1 MSTIKDVAK
10 AMNISIATVSRALDG
25 YDDVAAETRQR
36 VIETAQ
42 KMGYSPNRAAR
53 QLRRQKAETVG
64 FILPANA
71 QRFDEPFFMEFISG
85 LGDALSEQNFDLLVA
100 NAKTEEMERS
110 LYERWI
116 NSRKVDGI
124 VLNRIQKQDWRVQ
137 YLTNANMLFTALGK
151 SQDGVEYPHIR
162 IDGAQG
168 YVELVQHLLANGFSR
183 MAFIGGHENLINHID
198 RLHWFQSA
206 LEKFGIPVDSKMCP
220 SADMTST
227 GGYIVAGQ
235 LLALPAPPNAILCV
249 NDETAFGVLH
259 AAHEHRLIIGREI
272 AIAGFDGV
280 QDAIHT
286 EYPITTLKIPVSNVA
301 RQLVYMLLAMINGKP
316 LAERQVKI
324 EPKLII
330 TESTGG

>member
-1 MSTIKDVAK
+1 MTTIKDVAK

-42 KMGYSPNRAAR
+42 RMGYSPNRAAR

-64 FILPANA
+64 FILPDNA
-71 QRFDEPFFMEFISG
+71 QRFDEPFFTEFISG
-85 LGDALSEQNFDLLVA
+85 LGDALSGQNFDLLVA
-100 NAKTEEMERS
+100 NAKTEEMEHR

-137 YLTNANMLFTALGK
+137 YLAKTNMPFTALGK
-151 SQDGVEYPHIR
+151 SQDGLEYPHIQ
-162 IDGAQG
+162 IDGKQG
-168 YVELVQHLLANGFSR
+168 YVDLVQHLLANGFSR

-198 RLHWFQSA
+198 RLLWFKTA
-206 LEKFGIPVDSKMCP
+206 LEKFGIPVDPKMCP

-227 GGYIVAGQ
+227 GGYLAARQ
-235 LLALPAPPNAILCV
+235 LLALSDPPNAILCV

-259 AAHEHRLIIGREI
+259 AAHEHRLIVGQDI

-280 QDAIHT
+280 QDSIHS

-301 RQLVYMLLAMINGKP
+301 GQLAHMLLALINGEP
-316 LAERQVKI
+316 LAERHVKI

-330 TESTGG
+330 MESTGG